1 MACDSDNFR
10 FPNWTFLNMNNIVCH
25 ILYLSSTQCL
35 SLKMYKTCTYYL
47 YLSSWVIV
55 AKILR
60 FVCCN
65 IVFFWR
71 LTKIIRLP
79 LRLTEKPDR
88 KIWCVVGSLGPPY
101 PLILWYITIA
111 SLKIV
116 IDEIQRVLFFVPI
129 LAWIIKIILPHLDL
143 LKGYFEEWT
152 ILKIEFYV

>member
-1 MACDSDNFR
+1 MSHFVFEFN
-10 FPNWTFLNMNNIVCH
+10 PMSLLENVQNM
-25 ILYLSSTQCL
+25 
-35 SLKMYKTCTYYL
+35 YYL

-55 AKILR
+55 AKFLR

-116 IDEIQRVLFFVPI
+116 ILDEIQRVLFFVPI
-129 LAWIIKIILPHLDL
+129 LAWIIKIIPHLDL